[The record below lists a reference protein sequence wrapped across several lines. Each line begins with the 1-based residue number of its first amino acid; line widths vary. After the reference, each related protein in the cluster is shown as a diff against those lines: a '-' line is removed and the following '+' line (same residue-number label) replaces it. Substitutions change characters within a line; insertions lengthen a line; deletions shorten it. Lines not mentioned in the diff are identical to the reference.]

1 MNVLKLANPLH
12 AAREAAGLAGA
23 AAGTVTGAAGVIVS
37 RSVGAGRQVL
47 HLASTAEDRLEHEVQ
62 QPPSESRS
70 DAEQPEPQL
79 PGPDIA
85 EFEPQPPAEPPID
98 VVGAA
103 LAGDSQGPVTEGGA
117 VVEPFASDEA

>member
-1 MNVLKLANPLH
+1 MNVLKLANPLY

-23 AAGTVTGAAGVIVS
+23 AAGMVSGAAGVIVS
-37 RSVGAGRQVL
+37 RSVEAGRQAL

-62 QPPSESRS
+62 RPSSEPKS
-70 DAEQPEPQL
+70 DQQPERQL
-79 PGPDIA
+79 PGADLA

-103 LAGDSQGPVTEGGA
+103 LAADSPGPVTEGGA
-117 VVEPFASDEA
+117 VVEPFASDET